1 MKVRNL
7 SNRKK
12 RISKTLDVSMKLVS
26 KKLKQEKNYP
36 AMASNVSS
44 SSSIPLVDVSPSDV
58 ISAASTAL
66 SSTMPTTSSIVSP
79 ESSLESPVSDERL
92 EEIP

>member
-1 MKVRNL
+1 MCL
-7 SNRKK
+7 
-12 RISKTLDVSMKLVS
+12 MKLLS

-36 AMASNVSS
+36 AMASNVSF

-79 ESSLESPVSDERL
+79 ESSLESPESDEML